1 MREPK
6 DKGVSYLL
14 WLGFLVGGAG
24 FHRIYLGRYI
34 SGFFFLITWGF
45 GGIGTLIDLALI
57 PSMVDEENL
66 KYLALRGG
74 LGYAPGLQPA
84 NQITLVGKSN
94 QNDSCSES
102 LEVTILR
109 ICRERGEATRSDC
122 IIDSG
127 ADRKEVAATLKM
139 LVHEDLLTV
148 HNRDSDGS
156 VVYRAV

>member
-1 MREPK
+1 MKEPK

-14 WLGFLVGGAG
+14 WLGFFLGGAG
-24 FHRIYLGRYI
+24 LHRIYLGRYV
-34 SGFFFLITWGF
+34 SGAFYLMTWGWF
-45 GGIGTLIDLALI
+45 GFGQLLDLALI
-57 PSMVDEENL
+57 PNMVDEENL

-74 LGYAPGLQPA
+74 AGYVPGLPAA
-84 NQITLVGKSN
+84 NQISLVEKN
-94 QNDSCSES
+94 LRAEPLD
-102 LEVTILR
+102 VTILR

-127 ADRKEVAATLKM
+127 ADRKDVTATLKI
-139 LVHEDLLTV
+139 LIHEDLLTV

>member
-6 DKGVSYLL
+6 DKNVSYLL
-14 WLGFLVGGAG
+14 WLGCFVGGSG
-24 FHRIYLGRYI
+24 LHRIYLGRYF
-34 SGFFFLITWGF
+34 SGIIYLMTF
-45 GGIGTLIDLALI
+45 GVFGLGQLLDLALI

-66 KYLALRGG
+66 KYAALRGG
-74 LGYAPGLQPA
+74 LGYTPGLQSA
-84 NQITLVGKSN
+84 NQITMVEKTLRP
-94 QNDSCSES
+94 ES

-109 ICRERGEATRSDC
+109 ICRDRGEATRSDC

-127 ADRKEVAATLKM
+127 ADHKDVTATLKK
-139 LVHEDLLTV
+139 LIYEDLVTV